1 MAYKKNQINL
11 RMSEKNST
19 FAGLFCAMCACTR
32 ENLEKIGKKDAAKR
46 NTNIDLDAVVGCAN
60 DSAG

>member
-32 ENLEKIGKKDAAKR
+32 ENEEGYWLWAMG
-46 NTNIDLDAVVGCAN
+46 VG
-60 DSAG
+60 

>member
-1 MAYKKNQINL
+1 
-11 RMSEKNST
+11 MSEKNST

-32 ENLEKIGKKDAAKR
+32 ENFEIIGKKDAAKR

>member
-19 FAGLFCAMCACTR
+19 FAGYSAQCARVRA
-32 ENLEKIGKKDAAKR
+32 
-46 NTNIDLDAVVGCAN
+46 
-60 DSAG
+60 